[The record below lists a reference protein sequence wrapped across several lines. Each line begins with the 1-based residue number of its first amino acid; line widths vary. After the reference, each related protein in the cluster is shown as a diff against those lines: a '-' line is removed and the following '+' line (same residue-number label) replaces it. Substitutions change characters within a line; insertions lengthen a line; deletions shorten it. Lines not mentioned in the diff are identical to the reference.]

1 MVCKI
6 VFLKLIKLLDTIRLK
21 HLITAL
27 FKFNYVVLS
36 PVAISDLFMN
46 IISTQEHST
55 PGFLSLTWHLF
66 FLMGGGR
73 GWQKTLFH
81 IRFVN
86 SVIGFVLE
94 KKQRQDN
101 VFSLSLNRC

>member
-36 PVAISDLFMN
+36 PVAISDHFN
-46 IISTQEHST
+46 PGTQYSR
-55 PGFLSLTWHLF
+55 F
-66 FLMGGGR
+66 FITYMAFIFFD
-73 GWQKTLFH
+73 GWWEGVAEDTVSHKIREFGNW
-81 IRFVN
+81 IRFEN
-86 SVIGFVLE
+86 
-94 KKQRQDN
+94 KTKTR
-101 VFSLSLNRC
+101 

>member
-55 PGFLSLTWHLF
+55 PGFFITYMAF
-66 FLMGGGR
+66 IFLMGGGR

-86 SVIGFVLE
+86 SVIGFVL
-94 KKQRQDN
+94 KKKTKTR
-101 VFSLSLNRC
+101 